1 MMQVNAFQSKV
12 RSNLAS
18 GCRPETIP
26 TVIRQSC
33 LMKRGGFDVFEGLV
47 DARMRREMLSEAVA
61 LLPHATRCEVK
72 VSDDEEVR
80 GGKPR
85 RRFINAQGGP
95 LQQAFNTSPAVL
107 DFLRGLTTRALTFT
121 GEIGTYSYYMDPG
134 DYLDIHRDIVTC
146 DVAVITSLHD
156 RARDNGEGGR
166 LCLYPERLGEPLSQ
180 IRATPDRGA
189 VKVRVQV
196 GQTIVLYGGIVP
208 HALLPVAEGQARIVS
223 VLCYRAI

>member
-1 MMQVNAFQSKV
+1 MQVNLLKSKL

-18 GCRPETIP
+18 GYRPESIP
-26 TVIRQSC
+26 AVIRQSH
-33 LMKRGGFDVFEGLV
+33 LMERGGFDVFEGLV
-47 DARMRREMLSEAVA
+47 DERMRREMLSEAVA
-61 LLPHATRCEVK
+61 LLPHATRCEVT
-72 VSDDEEVR
+72 VSDGEEQR

-95 LQQAFNTSPAVL
+95 LQQAFNTSPEVL
-107 DFLRGLTTRALTFT
+107 DFLRGLTNRALTFT

-146 DVAVITSLHD
+146 DVAVITCLHD
-156 RARDNGEGGR
+156 RGTDGGDSGR
-166 LCLYPERLGEPLSQ
+166 LCLYPERLSEPLSQ
-180 IRATPDRGA
+180 IRATPEHGA
-189 VKVRVQV
+189 VNVRVEV

-223 VLCYRAI
+223 VLCYRAM

>member
-1 MMQVNAFQSKV
+1 MQVNAFQSNV
-12 RSNLAS
+12 RSK
-18 GCRPETIP
+18 PERGGAPEIIP
-26 TVIRQSC
+26 AVIRQSH

-47 DARMRREMLSEAVA
+47 DARMRREMLSEAAA

-72 VSDDEEVR
+72 VSDNEEVR

-95 LQQAFNTSPAVL
+95 LQQTFNTSPGVL
-107 DFLRGLTTRALTFT
+107 DFLRGLTNRALTFT

-146 DVAVITSLHD
+146 DVAVITCLHD
-156 RARDNGEGGR
+156 RASDDGDSGS
-166 LCLYPERLGEPLSQ
+166 LCLYPDRLGEPLSR
-180 IRATPDRGA
+180 IRATPNRGA
-189 VKVRVQV
+189 VKMRVQV

-208 HALLPVAEGQARIVS
+208 HALLPVAAGQARIVS

>member
-1 MMQVNAFQSKV
+1 MQVDVLQWKV
-12 RSNLAS
+12 RSNHVS
-18 GCRPETIP
+18 GYRPESIP
-26 TVIRQSC
+26 TIIRDSQ

-61 LLPHATRCEVK
+61 LLPHATRCEVT
-72 VSDDEEVR
+72 VSDGEEQR

-95 LQQAFNTSPAVL
+95 LQQAFNTSPVVL
-107 DFLRGLTTRALTFT
+107 DFLRGLTNRALTCT
-121 GEIGTYSYYMDPG
+121 GEIGTFSYYMDPG

-146 DVAVITSLHD
+146 DVAVITCLHD
-156 RARDNGEGGR
+156 RGTDSGDNGR
-166 LCLYPERLGEPLSQ
+166 LCLYPERLSEPLSR

-189 VKVRVQV
+189 VKVRVKV

>member
-1 MMQVNAFQSKV
+1 MQVNAFQSRV

-18 GCRPETIP
+18 GYRPETIP
-26 TVIRQSC
+26 TVIRQSH

-47 DARMRREMLSEAVA
+47 DASMRREMLSEAVA
-61 LLPHATRCEVK
+61 LLRNATRCEVK

-95 LQQAFNTSPAVL
+95 LQQTFNTSPGVL
-107 DFLRGLTTRALTFT
+107 DFLRGLTNRALTFT
-121 GEIGTYSYYMDPG
+121 GEIGTYSYYMNPG

-146 DVAVITSLHD
+146 DVAVITCLHD
-156 RARDNGEGGR
+156 RAKDDGDSGR
-166 LCLYPERLGEPLSQ
+166 LCLYPDRLGEPLSQ
-180 IRATPDRGA
+180 IRATPNRGA
-189 VKVRVQV
+189 VKVRVEV

-208 HALLPVAEGQARIVS
+208 HALLPVGEGQARIVS

>member
-1 MMQVNAFQSKV
+1 MQVNAFQSRV
-12 RSNLAS
+12 TSTLAS
-18 GCRPETIP
+18 AYRPEGIP
-26 TVIRQSC
+26 AVIRQSY

-47 DARMRREMLSEAVA
+47 DAGMRCEMLAEAVA

-95 LQQAFNTSPAVL
+95 LQQTFNTSPGVL
-107 DFLRGLTTRALTFT
+107 DFLRGLTNRALTFT

-146 DVAVITSLHD
+146 DVAVITCLHD
-156 RARDNGEGGR
+156 RARDEGDSGR
-166 LCLYPERLGEPLSQ
+166 LCLYPDRLGEPLSQ

-189 VKVRVQV
+189 VKVRVQA

>member
-1 MMQVNAFQSKV
+1 MQVNAFQSKV
-12 RSNLAS
+12 RSSPAS
-18 GCRPETIP
+18 GYGSESIPE
-26 TVIRQSC
+26 VVSHSE

-61 LLPHATRCEVK
+61 LLPHATRCEVT
-72 VSDDEEVR
+72 VSDGEEQR

-95 LQQAFNTSPAVL
+95 LQQAFNTSLAVL
-107 DFLRGLTTRALTFT
+107 DFLRGLTNGALTFT

-134 DYLDIHRDIVTC
+134 DYLDIHRDILTC
-146 DVAVITSLHD
+146 DVAVITCLHD
-156 RARDNGEGGR
+156 RATDGGDDGR
-166 LCLYPERLGEPLSQ
+166 LCLYPERLSEPLSQ
-180 IRATPDRGA
+180 IRATPRRGA
-189 VKVRVQV
+189 VKVRVEV

-208 HALLPVAEGQARIVS
+208 HALMPVAEGQARIVS

>member
-1 MMQVNAFQSKV
+1 MQVNLLKSKV

-18 GCRPETIP
+18 GYRPESIP
-26 TVIRQSC
+26 AVIRQSH

-61 LLPHATRCEVK
+61 LLPHATRCEVT
-72 VSDDEEVR
+72 VSDGEEQR

-107 DFLRGLTTRALTFT
+107 DFLRGLTNRALTFT

-146 DVAVITSLHD
+146 DVAVITCLHD
-156 RARDNGEGGR
+156 RGTDGGVTGR
-166 LCLYPERLGEPLSQ
+166 LCIYPERLSEPLSQ
-180 IRATPDRGA
+180 IRATPEHGA
-189 VKVRVQV
+189 VNVRVEV

-208 HALLPVAEGQARIVS
+208 HALMPVAEGQARIVS
-223 VLCYRAI
+223 VLCYRAM